1 MNATESIVEGYSS
14 EMNVC
19 SYNSSSL
26 AWCIRYI
33 LNYTP
38 ELIIHDS
45 DLSMI
50 EKIEKIEKIM
60 NSSNPLTTSAFPVFE
75 PLYKKKS
82 FSLKAYTDAIPNNM
96 FDIKSI
102 ELTDGKNVQISY
114 EISSLYESLITFTKD
129 EQHPV
134 YSDKAVTK
142 YLEQYFQISKDFIF
156 NPKNSNLNNLLF
168 RKSTTL
174 EALNCIGK
182 IPVNNEYMAQK
193 GYAYYNVGSP
203 FVCDTLQRAVYNII
217 YNYSR
222 ISRITE
228 LKNLRTEIFVNQMV
242 RSFTRFT
249 SYHNFTNYRV
259 SLNRHS
265 GELLSVPYSQL
276 SSIEEVK
283 PLRLFEKIISHI
295 YSRLNL
301 IRTSGKLTKCLCIK
315 IAIIGHTEQSI
326 DTHELDSENQKITS
340 DNRELAD
347 LLRTVMSW
355 YVRTEKK
362 ENDPILKLSIV
373 NLINN
378 GDIVNAENIDQ
389 PGDSILEYK
398 RGMNIGTVT
407 VKACDYFGEFYFS
420 KQKLKDVCNEFDLLF
435 ILDCPWMTI
444 ESYELKN
451 EGLLDF
457 YCSSIQSEVIRDD
470 KRDVLDSDRRTAIQ
484 ELDTQYNRITSSDT
498 NKSGDISRIFR
509 DDIIKAIKKYIE
521 ESTESK
527 TKDMYIFT
535 SERDGVDY
543 SYLGSYPMTRKEMYG
558 GKCFTI
564 SHFSNHIFDTLDIG
578 EPKITI
584 RIRLWSI
591 LKYIAISY
599 AFIYLRNDIEELLQ
613 DYDLS
618 PENYFELLRSI
629 IVLLDLNSDLN
640 KIDISLR
647 FSENIKVLK
656 TDLDVDEKQFEEL
669 KQRVFNLFYH
679 FITALYSEGV
689 FSDKNDFG
697 DNTIQ
702 TAFEMNVRSSAND
715 VNTMLFIHH
724 YRLRKASKTLERFK
738 ITWKSEY
745 ISDLIKE
752 CPPNHFFKDKRLYE
766 MLFEILQNTAQL
778 SIGTLST
785 LYKADEIFNHNDM
798 AQYALNNIIQA
809 CEKMQ
814 YTHSA
819 VYKNAITA
827 LNSL

>member
-1 MNATESIVEGYSS
+1 MNATESIVEGYNS

-26 AWCIRYI
+26 AWYIRYI
-33 LNYTP
+33 LNNTP
-38 ELIIHDS
+38 ELFS
-45 DLSMI
+45 CSSVLSII
-50 EKIEKIEKIM
+50 EKIL
-60 NSSNPLTTSAFPVFE
+60 NSSNLSTTSAFPAFE

-82 FSLKAYTDAIPNNM
+82 FSLKAYTDKM
-96 FDIKSI
+96 SCDGLFDIKRI
-102 ELTDGKNVQISY
+102 ELTDGNDVQISN
-114 EISSLYESLITFTKD
+114 EISSLYKSLSFFTED
-129 EQHPV
+129 DQHPV
-134 YSDKAVTK
+134 YNDEAITK
-142 YLEQYFQISKDFIF
+142 YLEKYFQISRDYIF
-156 NPKNSNLNNLLF
+156 NSKNGNLNNLLF
-168 RKSTTL
+168 RRSTTL

-182 IPVNNEYMAQK
+182 IPVDNAYMEQK

-203 FVCDTLQRAVYNII
+203 YVCDALQRTVYNII
-217 YNYSR
+217 NNYSR
-222 ISRITE
+222 LNRITE
-228 LKNLRTEIFVNQMV
+228 LKKIRTEIFVNQMV

-249 SYHNFTNYRV
+249 SYNNFTNFRV

-265 GELLSVPYSQL
+265 GELLSVPYSEL

-295 YSRLNL
+295 HNRLTL
-301 IRTSGKLTKCLCIK
+301 IRKSSAHIECLDIK
-315 IAIIGHTEQSI
+315 VAIIGHTEQSI
-326 DTHELDSENQKITS
+326 NVIKSDGDYQKLNN

-347 LLRTVMSW
+347 LLRTVVSW
-355 YVRTEKK
+355 YVKTEK
-362 ENDPILKLSIV
+362 EDDDPVLNLSIV

-378 GDIVNAENIDQ
+378 GDIVNA
-389 PGDSILEYK
+389 DSISIENQLGNIRLEYK
-398 RGMNIGTVT
+398 IDMNVGFVE
-407 VKACDYFGEFYFS
+407 VNNCNYFEEFYFS
-420 KQKLKDVCNEFDLLF
+420 KQKLKDLCNEFDLLF
-435 ILDCPWMTI
+435 ILDCPWMTL

-457 YCSSIQSEVIRDD
+457 YCSSIQSEVIRDN
-470 KRDVLDSDRRTAIQ
+470 KRDALDSDRRTTIQ
-484 ELDTQYNRITSSDT
+484 ELDTQYNRITSSDS
-498 NKSGDISRIFR
+498 NKSGEISRIFR

-521 ESTESK
+521 ESTKSK
-527 TKDMYIFT
+527 RKDMYIFT

-564 SHFSNHIFDTLDIG
+564 SHFSNHIFETLDIG

-599 AFIYLRNDIEELLQ
+599 AFIYLRNDIEELLP

-629 IVLLDLNSDLN
+629 IVVMKLNSDLN

-647 FSENIKVLK
+647 FSENIKLLQ
-656 TDLDVDEKQFEEL
+656 TDLDVDGKKLEEL
-669 KQRVFNLFYH
+669 KQRVFH
-679 FITALYSEGV
+679 HISPFIIALYSEGV

-715 VNTMLFIHH
+715 VNSMLFIHH
-724 YRLRKASKTLERFK
+724 YRLRRANNSLWKFK
-738 ITWKSEY
+738 ITWEKEY
-745 ISDLIKE
+745 DSNLVEE
-752 CPPNHFFKDKRLYE
+752 CSPNHFFKDKRLYE

-785 LYKADEIFNHNDM
+785 LYKADDIFNNNNM
-798 AQYALNNIIQA
+798 AQYVLNNIIQA
-809 CEKMQ
+809 CEKMR
-814 YTHSA
+814 YTHSS

-827 LNSL
+827 LNNL

>member
-1 MNATESIVEGYSS
+1 MNATESIVEGYKS

-26 AWCIRYI
+26 AWYIRYI

-38 ELIIHDS
+38 EPIIGDS
-45 DLSMI
+45 DLSIII
-50 EKIEKIEKIM
+50 EKIEKVL
-60 NSSNPLTTSAFPVFE
+60 NSSNPSTTSAFPAFE

-82 FSLKAYTDAIPNNM
+82 FSLKTYTDEMLYDNL

-102 ELTDGKNVQISY
+102 ELTDGKSVQISH
-114 EISSLYESLITFTKD
+114 EISGLYKSLTFFTED
-129 EQHPV
+129 DQHPV
-134 YSDKAVTK
+134 YSDRDITK
-142 YLEQYFQISKDFIF
+142 YLEKYFQISRDYIF

-168 RKSTTL
+168 RRSTTL

-182 IPVNNEYMAQK
+182 IPVNNLYMAQK
-193 GYAYYNVGSP
+193 GYAYYNIGSP
-203 FVCDTLQRAVYNII
+203 YVCDALQRTVYNII
-217 YNYSR
+217 NNYSR
-222 ISRITE
+222 LNRITE
-228 LKNLRTEIFVNQMV
+228 LKKIRTEIFVNQMV

-249 SYHNFTNYRV
+249 SYNNFTNFRV

-265 GELLSVPYSQL
+265 GELLSVPYSEL

-301 IRTSGKLTKCLCIK
+301 IRKSSDHIECLDIK
-315 IAIIGHTEQSI
+315 VAIIGHTEQSI
-326 DTHELDSENQKITS
+326 NANKLDGDNQKFNS

-362 ENDPILKLSIV
+362 DDDPILKLSIV

-389 PGDSILEYK
+389 SGNSKLEYK
-398 RGMNIGTVT
+398 IDMNVGSATVN
-407 VKACDYFGEFYFS
+407 ACNYFEEFYFS
-420 KQKLKDVCNEFDLLF
+420 KQKLKDLCNEYDLLF
-435 ILDCPWMTI
+435 ILDCPWMTL

-470 KRDVLDSDRRTAIQ
+470 KRDVLDSDRRTTIQ
-484 ELDTQYNRITSSDT
+484 ELDTQYNRITSSDS
-498 NKSGDISRIFR
+498 NKSGEISRIFR

-521 ESTESK
+521 ESTELRR
-527 TKDMYIFT
+527 KDMYIFT

-564 SHFSNHIFDTLDIG
+564 SHFSNHIFETLDIG

-599 AFIYLRNDIEELLQ
+599 AFIYLRNDIEELLP
-613 DYDLS
+613 DYDMS

-629 IVLLDLNSDLN
+629 IVVMELNSDLN
-640 KIDISLR
+640 KIDISMR
-647 FSENIKVLK
+647 FSENIKLLQ
-656 TDLDVDEKQFEEL
+656 TDSDVDGKKLEEL
-669 KQRVFNLFYH
+669 KQRVFQQISP
-679 FITALYSEGV
+679 FIIALYSNGV

-715 VNTMLFIHH
+715 VNSMLFIHH
-724 YRLRKASKTLERFK
+724 YRLRRANNTLEKFK

-745 ISDLIKE
+745 NSDLVEE
-752 CPPNHFFKDKRLYE
+752 CSPNHFFKDKRLYE
-766 MLFEILQNTAQL
+766 MLLDILQNTSQL

-785 LYKADEIFNHNDM
+785 LYKSDDIFNQNNM
-798 AQYALNNIIQA
+798 AQHVLNNIIQT

-814 YTHSA
+814 YMHST

-827 LNSL
+827 LNNL